1 MGFLLQKAAPFR
13 HDGEWLSG
21 VRMLDS
27 SSDKDRV
34 ANLSSMVTRVLPFLL
49 LFGASGVGLADQS
62 DPFASQ
68 RAIPSPYNSRDPLL
82 GVVDQWNALRQSD
95 TYSFDSYAG
104 FLIAHP
110 GWPGEAA
117 MRKQAERVLLPDGA
131 PPQRVVSFFEKFPP
145 LTNQG
150 QARFAEALN
159 AVGRRQDALAAARK
173 AWTSGSLSPADEA
186 LVLARFGASFT
197 PADQDERMD
206 RLLWAGKTSAAQR
219 QLGLTSF
226 ARRSVYEAR
235 LALRMNMPDAGL
247 RADQVAPQGMQDAGY
262 IADRAIWLR
271 GQSNLLGMRALLAQP
286 RNLPARPA
294 EAEKW
299 LELLLSTARGAQ
311 ADGQYQQA
319 YSIASKLDDAFAPG
333 TNVRERSAG
342 ERDDYTSLAWLAGT
356 IAMNQL
362 GRPADAI
369 GMFERYASAAKT
381 PQTQSKGH
389 YWAGRAAQAAGRA
402 PEATRF
408 FELAGIHPDQFYG
421 QLALE
426 RLGRPIPAPGTP
438 GGIQVAPEQRLAF
451 NQREIVRVARLMGQQ
466 GRWQDQTLFV
476 RAISASVESDSDHA
490 LAAELAQGIGRPDLA
505 VMVGRSARLSGSSD
519 YVRTGY
525 PVVKVPVGHEAW
537 TTIIHAIARQE
548 SQFDRAA
555 VSHAGARGLMQLMP
569 GPARE
574 QATKIGLSYNAP
586 ALTEDTA
593 YNIQLGSAYF
603 QRMLNYYGGSFPLA
617 VAAYNAGPGNV
628 NKWLK
633 ANGDPRLPGSDWVR
647 WIEEIPIFETRNY
660 VQRVL
665 ENAVVYDTLHPDK
678 ARFRSPALLSAY
690 LGKPSRG

>member
-1 MGFLLQKAAPFR
+1 M
-13 HDGEWLSG
+13 
-21 VRMLDS
+21 MCS

-34 ANLSSMVTRVLPFLL
+34 PNLSSMVTRVLPFLL
-49 LFGASGVGLADQS
+49 LFGASGVGLADQAEQ
-62 DPFASQ
+62 FATQ
-68 RAIPSPYNSRDPLL
+68 GAIPSPYSAQDPLL
-82 GVVDQWNALRQSD
+82 AVVDQWNALRQTDSL
-95 TYSFDSYAG
+95 SFDSYAG

-117 MRKQAERVLLPDGA
+117 MRKQAERALLPDGA
-131 PPQRVVSFFEKFPP
+131 APQRVAAFFEKFPP

-150 QARFAEALN
+150 QARYAEALN
-159 AVGRRQDALAAARK
+159 ALGRRQDALAAARK

-206 RLLWAGKTSAAQR
+206 RLLWAGKTTAAQR
-219 QLGLTSF
+219 QLPLTSF
-226 ARRSVYEAR
+226 TRRSLYDAR
-235 LALRMNMPDAGL
+235 LALRMNAPDAAL
-247 RADQVAPQGMQDAGY
+247 RADQAGPQALQDAGF
-262 IADRAIWLR
+262 IADRALWMRSQADLM
-271 GQSNLLGMRALLAQP
+271 GMRALLAQP
-286 RNLPARPA
+286 RTLTSRPA
-294 EAEKW
+294 EVEKW
-299 LELLLSTARGAQ
+299 LELLLTTARGAQ
-311 ADGQYQQA
+311 TDGQYAQA
-319 YSIASKLDDAFAPG
+319 YAIASKLDDAFAPG
-333 TNVRERSAG
+333 TNLRERSAG

-356 IAMNQL
+356 IAVNQL

-389 YWAGRAAQAAGRA
+389 YWAGRAAQAAGRVS
-402 PEATRF
+402 EATRF
-408 FELAGIHPDQFYG
+408 FELAGTHPDQFYG

-438 GGIQVAPEQRLAF
+438 GSVQVAASERLAF
-451 NQREIVRVARLMGQQ
+451 NQREIVRVARLLGQQ

-476 RAISASVESDSDHA
+476 RAISSSVETDSDHA

-505 VMVGRSARLSGSSD
+505 VMVGRSARLNGASD

-525 PVVKVPVGHEAW
+525 PVVKVPEGHEAW

-569 GPARE
+569 GTARE

-586 ALTEDTA
+586 ALTEDTS

-633 ANGDPRLPGSDWVR
+633 ANGDPRLPGGDWVR
-647 WIEEIPIFETRNY
+647 WIENIPIFETRNY

-665 ENAVVYDTLHPDK
+665 ENAVVYDTLHPEK

-690 LGKPSRG
+690 LGKAGRG

>member
-1 MGFLLQKAAPFR
+1 MRLL
-13 HDGEWLSG
+13 G

-27 SSDKDRV
+27 SSDKDPV
-34 ANLSSMVTRVLPFLL
+34 HNLSSMVTRVLPFLL
-49 LFGASGVGLADQS
+49 LFGASTAGIADQT
-62 DPFASQ
+62 DPLPAPPT
-68 RAIPSPYNSRDPLL
+68 ASPYGVRDPLL
-82 GVVDQWNALRQSD
+82 SVVDQWNALRQTDSL
-95 TYSFDSYAG
+95 SFDSYAG

-117 MRKQAERVLLPDGA
+117 MRRQAERALLPDGA
-131 PPQRVVSFFEKFPP
+131 APQRVVAFFEKFPP

-150 QARFAEALN
+150 HARYAEALN
-159 AVGRRQDALAAARK
+159 AMGRRQEALASARK
-173 AWTSGSLSPADEA
+173 AWTSGSLAPADEA
-186 LVLARFGASFT
+186 LILARFGASFT

-206 RLLWAGKTSAAQR
+206 RLLWAGKTTAAQR
-219 QLGLTSF
+219 QLALTSF
-226 ARRSVYEAR
+226 TRRTLYDAR
-235 LALRMNMPDAGL
+235 LAMRINAPDAAM
-247 RADQVAPQGMQDAGY
+247 RADAIASQGMQDAGF

-271 GQSNLLGMRALLAQP
+271 GQANLLAMRALLAQP
-286 RNLPARPA
+286 RTLTARPV
-294 EAEKW
+294 ETEKW

-311 ADGQYQQA
+311 ADGQYAQA

-333 TNVRERSAG
+333 TNLRDRTAG

-362 GRPADAI
+362 GRPGDAI

-402 PEATRF
+402 AEANRF
-408 FELAGIHPDQFYG
+408 FELAGTHPDQFYG

-426 RLGRPIPAPGTP
+426 RLGRSIPAPGTP
-438 GGIQVAPEQRLAF
+438 GSVQVTAGERLAF
-451 NQREIVRVARLMGQQ
+451 NQREIVRVARLLGQQ

-476 RAISASVESDSDHA
+476 RAISSAVESDSEHA

-505 VMVGRSARLSGSSD
+505 VMVGRSARLNGASD

-525 PVVKVPVGHEAW
+525 PVVKVPQGHEAW

-569 GPARE
+569 GTARE
-574 QATKIGLSYNAP
+574 QAGKIGLSYNAP
-586 ALTEDTA
+586 ALTEDTG
-593 YNIQLGSAYF
+593 YNIQLGSGYF
-603 QRMLNYYGGSFPLA
+603 QRMLNYYGGSYPLA

-633 ANGDPRLPGSDWVR
+633 ANGDPRLPGVDMVR

-678 ARFRSPALLSAY
+678 ARFRGPAILSTY
-690 LGKPSRG
+690 LGKRTRG

>member
-1 MGFLLQKAAPFR
+1 
-13 HDGEWLSG
+13 
-21 VRMLDS
+21 MLDS
-27 SSDKDRV
+27 SSDKDPV
-34 ANLSSMVTRVLPFLL
+34 HNLSSMVTRVLPFLM
-49 LFGASGVGLADQS
+49 LFGASAGVAVQADPVPAQ
-62 DPFASQ
+62 PA
-68 RAIPSPYNSRDPLL
+68 APSPYNARDPLL
-82 GVVDQWNALRQSD
+82 GVVDQWNALRQTDSL
-95 TYSFDSYAG
+95 SFDSYAS

-117 MRKQAERVLLPDGA
+117 MRKQAERALLPDGA
-131 PPQRVVSFFEKFPP
+131 APQRVVAFFEKFPP

-159 AVGRRQDALAAARK
+159 AMGRRQDALAAARK
-173 AWTSGSLSPADEA
+173 AWTSGSLAPADEA
-186 LVLARFGASFT
+186 LVLSRFGASFT
-197 PADQDERMD
+197 TADQDERMD
-206 RLLWAGKTSAAQR
+206 RLLWAGKTTAAVR
-219 QLGLTSF
+219 QLPLTSL
-226 ARRSVYEAR
+226 ARRNLYDAR
-235 LALRMNMPDAGL
+235 LALRTNAADAAL
-247 RADQVAPQGMQDAGY
+247 KADAIAAQGMQDAGF

-271 GQSNLLGMRALLAQP
+271 GQANLLGMRALLAQP
-286 RNLPARPA
+286 RTLVTRPA
-294 EAEKW
+294 EVEKW

-311 ADGQYQQA
+311 ADGQYAQA

-356 IAMNQL
+356 TALNQL

-381 PQTQSKGH
+381 PQTQAKGH

-402 PEATRF
+402 AEASRF
-408 FELAGIHPDQFYG
+408 FELAATHPDQFYG

-426 RLGRPIPAPGTP
+426 RLARAIPAPGTP
-438 GGIQVAPEQRLAF
+438 GSVQVTPDERLAF
-451 NQREIVRVARLMGQQ
+451 NQREIVRVARLLGHQ
-466 GRWQDQTLFV
+466 GRWQDQTQFV
-476 RAISASVESDSDHA
+476 RAISSAVETDSEHA

-505 VMVGRSARLSGSSD
+505 VMVGRSARLNGASD

-525 PVVKVPVGHEAW
+525 PLVKVPVGHEAW

-569 GPARE
+569 GTARE
-574 QATKIGLSYNAP
+574 QAGKIGLSYNAP
-586 ALTEDTA
+586 ALTEDTG
-593 YNIQLGSAYF
+593 YNIQLGSGYF
-603 QRMLNYYGGSFPLA
+603 QRMLNYFGGSYPLA

-628 NKWLK
+628 NKWLR
-633 ANGDPRLPGSDWVR
+633 ANGDPRMPGVDMVR

-665 ENAVVYDTLHPDK
+665 ENAVVYDTLHPSQ
-678 ARFRSPALLSAY
+678 ARFRGPAILSAY